1 MGQPN
6 KKKALLAVLLA
17 GSMLF
22 CAFFSLITRAD
33 DSLPTLYCND
43 EVWYK
48 ATIVPLRIYH
58 SVYVPISVFEQ
69 LEGITVTFYE
79 RNNTAMISRSDSQYI
94 SFDFARNSASV
105 KENERFYLMTYTEGG
120 ERYVPLVTTCEY
132 LDLQC
137 ETHTSVLDGSISARI
152 CDGKQTKTFAE
163 LLRRYNPAAL
173 DGQTEPPETTAPSQP
188 IDPVDSA
195 LFLTVDGLGDGTR
208 IPALLDLLED
218 FEIKAAFFVT
228 PEELEEKENLILS
241 LLAGGHTIGFL
252 VEKAGAADTLAEANA
267 RLMERFKQTTRL
279 YRLQDDEDSD
289 GIHAALRGLGYAAC
303 GWHLDLGKTEDSVR
317 QTLIDFRRAVKEEGH
332 LVLRAQPDGF
342 NTVGYLREFFLSA
355 QGKRSFSPVTF
366 AYYAAAA

>member
-1 MGQPN
+1 MGTQA
-6 KKKALLAVLLA
+6 KKRALLAVLLVGA
-17 GSMLF
+17 MLF
-22 CAFFSLITRAD
+22 CTIFSLITRAD

-69 LEGITVTFYE
+69 LEGVTVTIYE
-79 RNNTAMISRSDSQYI
+79 RNNTAMISRSDTLYI
-94 SFDFARNSASV
+94 SFDFTRNSASV

-173 DGQTEPPETTAPSQP
+173 DGKTEPPETTAPSQP
-188 IDPVDSA
+188 IDPVSSA

-218 FEIKAAFFVT
+218 FDVKAAFFVT
-228 PEELEEKENLILS
+228 PKELEEKENLVLS
-241 LLAGGHTIGFL
+241 LLAGGHTLGFL
-252 VEKAGAADTLAEANA
+252 VEKSGAADALAEANE

-279 YRLQDDEDSD
+279 YRLQGDEDAE
-289 GIHAALRGLGYAAC
+289 GIHADLRKQGYAHC
-303 GWHLDLGKTEDSVR
+303 GWHLDLGMTEDSVR
-317 QTLIDFRRAVKEEGH
+317 QALIDFRRAVKAEGH

>member
-1 MGQPN
+1 MGKQT
-6 KKKALLAVLLA
+6 KKIALLAVLLVGA
-17 GSMLF
+17 MLF
-22 CAFFSLITRAD
+22 CTFFSLITRAD

-69 LEGITVTFYE
+69 LEGVTVTTYE
-79 RNNTAMISRSDSQYI
+79 RNNTAMISRSDSLYI
-94 SFDFARNSASV
+94 SFDFASNSASV
-105 KENERFYLMTYTEGG
+105 KENERFYLMTYAEGG

-173 DGQTEPPETTAPSQP
+173 DGKTEPPETTAPSQP
-188 IDPVDSA
+188 IDPVGNA
-195 LFLTVDGLGDGTR
+195 LFLTVDGLGDGAR
-208 IPALLDLLED
+208 IPALLDLFEEH
-218 FEIKAAFFVT
+218 EIKAAFFIT
-228 PEELEEKENLILS
+228 PEELEGKENLVLS
-241 LLAGGHTIGFL
+241 ILAGGHTLGLL
-252 VEKAGAADTLAEANA
+252 VEEAGAADALADANE

-279 YRLQDDEDSD
+279 YRLQDGDDAED
-289 GIHAALRGLGYAAC
+289 IHAALRELGYAHC
-303 GWHLDLGKTEDSVR
+303 GWHLDLGMTEDSVR
-317 QTLIDFRRAVKEEGH
+317 QTLIDFRRAVKGEGN
-332 LVLRAQPDGF
+332 LILRAWCDGF
-342 NTVGYLREFFLSA
+342 NTVGYLREFIFSA
-355 QGKRSFSPVTF
+355 QGKRVFSPVTF